1 MDFKA
6 ASTINN
12 KMLRSAKKFKCV
24 QIIAGSLLV
33 SVILYCVYLGYLC
46 YLGYLGYLGYFE
58 QLQEFGVLKK

>member
-33 SVILYCVYLGYLC
+33 SVILYCVYLGYI
-46 YLGYLGYLGYFE
+46 GYFE

>member
-6 ASTINN
+6 ALTINK
-12 KMLRSAKKFKCV
+12 KMLRSAKNFKCV

-46 YLGYLGYLGYFE
+46 YLGYFE